1 MEAVGW
7 IVAVPPPR
15 YVSKRGHL
23 GELGFSESEQA
34 QLSASER
41 QNQGD
46 FGWLFE
52 RSRMR
57 KRKKFGRN
65 MQHHGR
71 LTEFYFC

>member
-1 MEAVGW
+1 MGSLVQIQPDPPSFESMEAVGW

-46 FGWLFE
+46 SGWLFE
-52 RSRMR
+52 
-57 KRKKFGRN
+57 
-65 MQHHGR
+65 
-71 LTEFYFC
+71 